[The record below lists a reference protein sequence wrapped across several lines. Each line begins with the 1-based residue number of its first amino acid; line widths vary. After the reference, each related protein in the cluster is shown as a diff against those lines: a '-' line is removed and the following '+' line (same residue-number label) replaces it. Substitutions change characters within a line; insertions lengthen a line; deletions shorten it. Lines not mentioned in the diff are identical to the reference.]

1 MSAKDAAQHRDV
13 ANPSLVMKKFSIGAE
28 RALINGEIT
37 SASIEI
43 TGGVISAIDLAPTH
57 RDSDLLLKEGVL
69 SPGFIDCQI
78 NGVGD
83 INFFDSDKEGT
94 ENALALLARHG
105 VTACTPSMISA
116 PIGELVA
123 AIGASDCGETGIA
136 RARHLGYHIEGPFL
150 ADDFSR
156 AHDARYFLDPTS
168 KNLTPLI
175 ETDRVA
181 IVTLAPERRGA
192 LDAIATLRDAGV
204 VASVGH
210 SAASYEEMMSAID
223 AGLTMVTHL
232 FNGMDKNID
241 QGIIKAARERSELT
255 IGFIADGIHNDSE
268 RIQWAFSQM
277 GSRLALVTDSL
288 GPTLGDAPVH
298 SQGSDGGAYR
308 SDGTLAGST
317 LTLDRVIARAVSF
330 GVPLAQ
336 ALMSATRVPAR
347 ALGRDDLGEIRVG
360 ARADLTL
367 FTESGSIRTW
377 VDGVEVAR

>member
-1 MSAKDAAQHRDV
+1 MSAKDAAQPQDA
-13 ANPSLVMKKFSIGAE
+13 ANPSLVMATFSIGAE

-43 TGGVISAIDLAPTH
+43 TDGCISAVEIAPQHLAGDVT
-57 RDSDLLLKEGVL
+57 LTEGVL

-78 NGVGD
+78 NGVGGV
-83 INFFDSDKEGT
+83 NFFDADKEASAA
-94 ENALALLARHG
+94 ALSHLARHG

-123 AIGASDCGETGIA
+123 AIGASDCGETGTA

-150 ADDFSR
+150 ADSFSR
-156 AHDARYFLDPTS
+156 AHDAKYFLDPTS
-168 KNLTPLI
+168 KNLAPLI
-175 ETDRVA
+175 ETGRIA

-192 LDAIATLRDAGV
+192 LDAIATLREAGV

-210 SAASYEEMMSAID
+210 SAASYDEMAD
-223 AGLTMVTHL
+223 AVAAGLSMVTHL

-241 QGIIKAARERSELT
+241 QGIIKAAREFSELT
-255 IGFIADGIHNDSE
+255 IGLIADGIHNDSE
-268 RIQWAFSQM
+268 RIQWAFSKM
-277 GSRLALVTDSL
+277 SDRIALVTDSL
-288 GPTLGDAPVH
+288 GSTLGDAPVH
-298 SQGSDGGAYR
+298 PQGGDGGAYR

-317 LTLDRVIARAVSF
+317 LTLDLVIARALSY
-330 GVPLAQ
+330 GVPLTQ
-336 ALMSATRVPAR
+336 ALLSATRVPAR
-347 ALGRDDLGEIRVG
+347 ALGREDLGEIRVG

-377 VDGVEVAR
+377 IDGVEVA